1 MKKILTA
8 VCLAFAVFAM
18 QAQSVKIMKNGVAVA
33 TYEASEFDE
42 VVFTPADSETPGL
55 SALAGNYEAHLA
67 VSLVEL
73 AQQGVLIDEDTKF
86 SITATSE
93 SAITLSLPGCYY
105 EAMNMKL
112 PGVTVD
118 NVELTEAD
126 GVYTFS
132 KDYSFTEE
140 GTEKAVSGTVSGIIN
155 SDRTFN
161 INNKMKYGSMPFT
174 INEVF
179 TPIVKSE

>member
-42 VVFTPADSETPGL
+42 VVFMPADSETPGL

-67 VSLVEL
+67 VSLIEL

-105 EAMNMKL
+105 EAMNMNL
-112 PGVTVD
+112 PGVTVE
-118 NVELTEAD
+118 VELTETD

-140 GTEKAVSGTVSGIIN
+140 ETEKAVSGTVSGTIN
-155 SDRTFN
+155 ADRTFS